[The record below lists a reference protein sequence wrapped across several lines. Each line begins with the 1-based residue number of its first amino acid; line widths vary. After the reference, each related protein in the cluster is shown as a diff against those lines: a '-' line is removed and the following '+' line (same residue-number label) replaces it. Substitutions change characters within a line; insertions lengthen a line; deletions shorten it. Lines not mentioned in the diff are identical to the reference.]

1 MKNSNLF
8 KIVSVT
14 SVVSLF
20 AIATFLMGS
29 SEGIAG
35 LASIDFS
42 SGNQFA
48 LDLSTNLGISRKT
61 AYVAIGVIMTT
72 GDILTILSL
81 LAVVLG
87 GTGLITAAMVA
98 TAKKL
103 AKKYGKKYAAEW

>member
-14 SVVSLF
+14 SVVSFF